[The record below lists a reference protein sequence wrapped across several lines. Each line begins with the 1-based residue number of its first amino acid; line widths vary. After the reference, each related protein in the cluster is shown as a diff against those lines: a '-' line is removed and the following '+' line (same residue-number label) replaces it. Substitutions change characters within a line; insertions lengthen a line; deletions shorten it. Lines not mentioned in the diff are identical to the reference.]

1 MAGRDR
7 RRRRT
12 ALVVSLLIHAAL
24 LAPLL
29 LVAPRPQTA
38 STPNRATMMLGLV
51 PDASLGMATHE
62 TSTRQ
67 PAMSQPARVL
77 PLAQETGRPHL
88 APSTAANPLP
98 ISPQHTPPIATATSS
113 SADSGVTSTAAG
125 ARSQDAVRR
134 ALRAAL
140 ACAPSNVQNLDEEAR
155 VACRQRLRDT
165 AIAMGDARVD
175 TIPPEKRAYYDA
187 VVKAYT
193 DPTATAHPPGIG
205 CALPFGIPKGWKPS
219 HRNPPHSLKLGPLP
233 CYVLPPKGF
242 LTEEAD
248 IPPADQIPKN

>member
-1 MAGRDR
+1 MAGRDQ

-12 ALVVSLLIHAAL
+12 ALLASLLIHTAL

-29 LVAPRPQTA
+29 LVAPRLRTA
-38 STPNRATMMLGLV
+38 PAPNRATMLLGLV
-51 PDASLGMATHE
+51 HAAGLGIATHQTRPRPMAT
-62 TSTRQ
+62 
-67 PAMSQPARVL
+67 PQPARAL
-77 PLAQETGRPHL
+77 PPAQEAPLPHE
-88 APSTAANPLP
+88 APSPTATVQP
-98 ISPQHTPPIATATSS
+98 ISPPHTPPNGTATSP
-113 SADSGVTSTAAG
+113 SANNGATSAASRAG
-125 ARSQDAVRR
+125 SEDAARR

-155 VACRQRLRDT
+155 AACRQRLSDA

-187 VVKAYT
+187 VVKAYK
-193 DPTATAHPPGIG
+193 DPTATAHPPGLG

-219 HRNPPHSLKLGPLP
+219 GRKPPHSLKLGPLP
-233 CYVLPPKGF
+233 CYVVPPKGF

-248 IPPADQIPKN
+248 VPPADEIPKN